1 MTTTSISTPEPAGAD
16 DHVQFSRRFLE
27 HSRNEL
33 RNGELLQASE
43 KAWGAVA
50 HALKAIAVQRG
61 WQHNSH
67 YLLHAIS
74 DQLGREF
81 DRTDFFDHLAIASS
95 MHQNFYENNR
105 EEDAVA
111 YAIDDIERFLAK
123 LDEVRVS
130 PPMPFT
136 VSTTADQRRLRTLRG
151 WGTAEV
157 PAIGAHS
164 DVGFTKADP
173 ADG

>member
-1 MTTTSISTPEPAGAD
+1 MTTTPEPPPGRSDTD
-16 DHVQFSRRFLE
+16 DHVQISRRFLE

-33 RNGELLQASE
+33 LNGDLLQASE

-67 YLLHAIS
+67 YLLHAIP

-81 DRTDFFDHLAIASS
+81 DREDFYSHLAMASS

-105 EEDAVA
+105 GEAAIA
-111 YAIDDIERFLAK
+111 YSIDDIERFVAK
-123 LDEVRVS
+123 LDEIRVS
-130 PPMPFT
+130 PPRPFT
-136 VSTTADQRRLRTLRG
+136 VATREDQNRLRALLG
-151 WGTAEV
+151 WATAEV

-164 DVGFTKADP
+164 EVGFSKGNL